1 MRGLGISLYSGHGPL
16 SQYMDYIDLAS
27 SLGYTRVFT
36 CLISLSE
43 EGADIDAFKAII
55 SHAKAKGMQVIADV
69 SPEVFTTFGITWQ
82 DLSFFSEMGLYGIR
96 LDLGFSGI
104 EESFMTFNPQGL
116 KIEINMSNGTKY
128 LDNILSYK
136 SVRDNLIGCH
146 NFYPHTYTGL
156 SRQHFMACSQQFS
169 RERIRTAA
177 FVSAP
182 NAKFGPWPVF
192 EGLCTL
198 EEHRHLPIDVQAKDL
213 YNTEL
218 IDDVIIAN
226 CFASEEELRTLSQV
240 NRNRLEFSAVLHPAI
255 TEVERRIVLEEPHFN
270 RGDVSDYMVRS
281 TQSRVKYKG
290 HGFPLYNPAD
300 IKPGDILIE
309 SDLYSRYSGELQI
322 ALKPMK
328 NSGKTNVVGRI
339 ATGELFLL
347 EQLQPWQKFGFKW
360 KGEVL

>member
-1 MRGLGISLYSGHGPL
+1 MGHGPVEEYL
-16 SQYMDYIDLAS
+16 EYIDLAS
-27 SLGYTRVFT
+27 SLGYTRIFT

-43 EGADIDAFKAII
+43 EGGELEDFKRIVR
-55 SHAKAKGMQVIADV
+55 HAKDKNMQVISDV
-69 SPEVFTTFGITWQ
+69 DPSVFTTFGITWQ

-104 EESFMTFNPQGL
+104 EESFMTYNPQGL

-136 SVRDNLIGCH
+136 SVRENLIGCH

-156 SRQHFMACSQQFS
+156 SRKHFLSCSKQFTD
-169 RERIRTAA
+169 ERIRTAA
-177 FVSAP
+177 FISAP
-182 NAKFGPWPVF
+182 SAAYGPWPVF

-198 EEHRHLPIDVQAKDL
+198 EEHRHLPIEVQAKDL
-213 YNTEL
+213 FNTGL

-226 CFASEEELRTLSQV
+226 CFATEEELRAV
-240 NRNRLEFSAVLHPAI
+240 SAVDRNKLVFTVALHPDMP
-255 TEVERRIVLEEPHFN
+255 ELEKKIVLEEPHFN

-281 TQSRVKYKG
+281 TQSRVTYKG
-290 HGFPLYNPAD
+290 HSFKLFNPAE
-300 IKPGDILIE
+300 IEAGDVLIE
-309 SDLYSRYSGELQI
+309 SDLYSRYSGELQV

-339 ATGELFLL
+339 APEELFLL
-347 EQLQPWQKFGFKW
+347 QGLEPWQKFGFQW
-360 KGEVL
+360 KGQLL